1 MKQDDRQ
8 RTSALTWVIRVIIIV
23 ICCVAMAITV
33 VKLTEAHREK
43 QRADQLQ
50 EEIEQEEQTS

>member
-50 EEIEQEEQTS
+50 EEIEQEEQTP